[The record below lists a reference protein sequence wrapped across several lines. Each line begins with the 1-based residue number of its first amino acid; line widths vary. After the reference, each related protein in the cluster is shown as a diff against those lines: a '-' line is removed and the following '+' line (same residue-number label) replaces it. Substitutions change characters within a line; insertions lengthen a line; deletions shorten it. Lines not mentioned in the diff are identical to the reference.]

1 MTLLI
6 HLLLDLAAT
15 RRPRPRGLSLYDLD
29 WA

>member
-6 HLLLDLAAT
+6 HLLHDLAAT
-15 RRPRPRGLSLYDLD
+15 RPPRPRGLSLYDLD

>member
-6 HLLLDLAAT
+6 HLLLDLAAK
-15 RRPRPRGLSLYDLD
+15 RSPRPRGLSLYDLD